1 MLTPEVALPP
11 CGYSIA
17 EVERILGIPTKT
29 GYKLVKDRKLN
40 PFLDSTNK
48 LKISREELYSHM
60 KATGELG

>member
-1 MLTPEVALPP
+1 MLTPEIALTP
-11 CGYSIA
+11 CGYAIV

-29 GYKLVKDRKLN
+29 GYRLVKERKLN
-40 PFLDSTNK
+40 PFLDSANK